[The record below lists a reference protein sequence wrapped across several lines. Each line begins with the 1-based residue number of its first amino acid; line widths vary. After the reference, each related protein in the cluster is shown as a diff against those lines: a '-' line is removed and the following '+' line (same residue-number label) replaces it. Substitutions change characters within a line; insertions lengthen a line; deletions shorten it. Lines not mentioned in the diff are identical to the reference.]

1 MGLALNLFCKLISQ
15 SKYIATIELI
25 EKVHFF
31 SHGQSMLIFKILD
44 Q

>member
-31 SHGQSMLIFKILD
+31 FTWPINVDF
-44 Q
+44 